1 MSKLITCSICN
12 IKENKMVTDL
22 VSGEIVCSNCGTVAI
37 DGIEENG
44 RNGEISMTLRQIRV
58 E

>member
-1 MSKLITCSICN
+1 MSKVITCSTCN
-12 IKENKMVTDL
+12 IEENKMVTDL

-44 RNGEISMTLRQIRV
+44 KEWTNSTSAL
-58 E
+58 